1 MIHQPG
7 DYVFSPFI
15 DIDIIKIVHAQ
26 HIHQEVS
33 PNLNETGSTIHQCL
47 NLSPNKNSFGRAIQ
61 PLSAC
66 E

>member
-1 MIHQPG
+1 
-7 DYVFSPFI
+7 
-15 DIDIIKIVHAQ
+15 
-26 HIHQEVS
+26 VS
-33 PNLNETGSTIHQCL
+33 PNLNEAGSTIHQCL